1 MHSPVVSDHLMTT
14 TIEGGLGASDESD
27 ESDGPDLLM
36 VEGRTGKFSEIC

>member
-1 MHSPVVSDHLMTT
+1 MTT

-36 VEGRTGKFSEIC
+36 VEGMTGKFSEIC